1 MPSPRESRAALKLLT
16 AEAVAGSSDLLS
28 RFSGSPEVRRAALL
42 ESVPALIEYYSDGSA
57 ALAADFYDEERELA
71 GVSSRF
77 RSEPVVLDRT
87 VKIRR
92 GIAWASD
99 PLFEDDEVL
108 AGARL
113 AEIVQLN
120 TARPFRD
127 TILTNR
133 KKDPAAIG
141 WKRVTSGGCSFC
153 KALASRGSVYK
164 EATAHFAAHP
174 NCHCTASPVF
184 LGGDSGP
191 EASVIE
197 YMASKRNRTPEQRE
211 RIREWIS
218 AFE

>member
-16 AEAVAGSSDLLS
+16 TEAVGMSLDLLA
-28 RFSGSPEVRRAALL
+28 RIKGSPEVRRAALL
-42 ESVPALIEYYSDGSA
+42 DGVPGLIGYYSDGSA

-77 RSEPVVLDRT
+77 TSEAVVLDRT

-99 PLFEDDEVL
+99 PLFVDDRDL
-108 AGARL
+108 AGARM

-133 KKDPAAIG
+133 QNDPAAIG
-141 WKRVTSGGCSFC
+141 WKRVTSGGCAFC
-153 KALASRGSVYK
+153 KALASRGATYK
-164 EATAHFAAHP
+164 EETAHFASHP
-174 NCHCTASPVF
+174 NCHCTAAPVF
-184 LGGDSGP
+184 RNGETGP
-191 EASVIE
+191 EASVTQ
-197 YMASKRNRTPEQRE
+197 YMASRRNRTPEQRE
-211 RIREWIS
+211 RIRDWIS